1 MIAKGCNMSVRDET
15 GPSEAL
21 YIDPTNATFH
31 PVGEWMKNFELEW
44 EMLWLYLTK
53 MAAGGIGEGTGKGQ
67 GWKQEHVQK
76 SKWQIMEC
84 FN

>member
-1 MIAKGCNMSVRDET
+1 MKTEMLDCMAHLQKLHEAHYCMIAKGCNMSVRDET

-44 EMLWLYLTK
+44 EML
-53 MAAGGIGEGTGKGQ
+53 
-67 GWKQEHVQK
+67 
-76 SKWQIMEC
+76 
-84 FN
+84 